1 MSDTGGNGE
10 EVRGVKEIM
19 KENLLKLGKKAQE
32 EKKVL
37 KMIFKQ
43 PLIVF

>member
-19 KENLLKLGKKAQE
+19 KENLLKLGKKHRR
-32 EKKVL
+32 KK
-37 KMIFKQ
+37 KF
-43 PLIVF
+43 